1 MSLFPFSQGKRTRR
15 ELELLNRETRRMLW
29 WTRFF
34 HTLVMLFCLV
44 VLGAILQEH
53 FPQQTADLMDALLE
67 KLRAG
72 VSALPF

>member
-1 MSLFPFSQGKRTRR
+1 MSLFPLSQEERTRR

-53 FPQQTADLMDALLE
+53 FPQQTAEFLSRL
-67 KLRAG
+67 
-72 VSALPF
+72 SSFLP